1 MEKEKRFLKTWHD
14 ICSYK
19 NHKMKKTELNRL
31 HSSKTGYCNDVR
43 RGAAESCAARYA
55 IDL

>member
-1 MEKEKRFLKTWHD
+1 MKKEKRFLRGWHGF
-14 ICSYK
+14 CTYK
-19 NHKMKKTELNRL
+19 NHKVKKTELNRL
-31 HSSKTGYCNDVR
+31 HSSKAGYCKDVR